1 MLPVLNKALREQ
13 CLLPYMSSVFT
24 TRSSVDNTEVSLE
37 KEKWPT
43 VGMVNGGIGGTT
55 VSSRRRKSLLRRGC
69 TPTPFSRRCDW
80 RCSIPSARS
89 APSNC

>member
-24 TRSSVDNTEVSLE
+24 TRSSVDNTEVSLAAAL

-43 VGMVNGGIGGTT
+43 VGMVNGRIGGTT

-69 TPTPFSRRCDW
+69 TPTPFSRRCD
-80 RCSIPSARS
+80 CAM
-89 APSNC
+89 